1 MEIVDRVK
9 HLSYVQTWFFG
20 ISEHFCKYLIV
31 WNRFKPSKNVIIW
44 RENNPDN
51 QAIFRDM
58 VYGGNCSTRCSSLF
72 SLPLNHR
79 SMVTRKLSTSMDI
92 DSTRTSD
99 SDWRIKRISFGW
111 HSIPTS
117 FPLRNI
123 PIERS
128 VLRIPRNVLFTRRVS
143 IPCFR
148 SIKGSAISWSHKGGS
163 RLFLS
168 SSLRHAG
175 CLVASR
181 LRFHF
186 RQTVS
191 LLHTFPFFLP
201 FFFFSSLSF
210 LNKISNAS
218 CVTLKTCSLCKKGKW
233 SNIIRGI
240 NVFSRNNKYILKSR
254 TKRILPLKQIYHWK
268 RNCSIYAILIL
279 YSTFR
284 KSILKS

>member
-1 MEIVDRVK
+1 
-9 HLSYVQTWFFG
+9 
-20 ISEHFCKYLIV
+20 
-31 WNRFKPSKNVIIW
+31 
-44 RENNPDN
+44 
-51 QAIFRDM
+51 
-58 VYGGNCSTRCSSLF
+58 
-72 SLPLNHR
+72 
-79 SMVTRKLSTSMDI
+79 MVTRKLSTSMDI

-201 FFFFSSLSF
+201 FFFFFPPF
-210 LNKISNAS
+210 LFLIKFPTRHVLLWRHAHYVRKANDQ
-218 CVTLKTCSLCKKGKW
+218 
-233 SNIIRGI
+233 
-240 NVFSRNNKYILKSR
+240 IL
-254 TKRILPLKQIYHWK
+254 
-268 RNCSIYAILIL
+268 
-279 YSTFR
+279 FEG
-284 KSILKS
+284 

>member
-1 MEIVDRVK
+1 MI
-9 HLSYVQTWFFG
+9 
-20 ISEHFCKYLIV
+20 
-31 WNRFKPSKNVIIW
+31 
-44 RENNPDN
+44 
-51 QAIFRDM
+51 
-58 VYGGNCSTRCSSLF
+58 YGGNCLTRCSSLF
-72 SLPLNHR
+72 SFPLNHR
-79 SMVTRKLSTSMDI
+79 LMVIRKLSTSMDI
-92 DSTRTSD
+92 DSTRTD

-186 RQTVS
+186 RQTES
-191 LLHTFPFFLP
+191 LLHTFPFFLS
-201 FFFFSSLSF
+201 FFFFFLSF
-210 LNKISNAS
+210 LNKISNPW
-218 CVTLKTCSLCKKGKW
+218 CILLLWRYPHYVRKVKG
-233 SNIIRGI
+233 
-240 NVFSRNNKYILKSR
+240 
-254 TKRILPLKQIYHWK
+254 
-268 RNCSIYAILIL
+268 
-279 YSTFR
+279 
-284 KSILKS
+284 